1 MILQLTDDEVNR
13 ILDSLDTYSCHKNL
27 QFQDSGGHDEEARTD
42 RDSADW
48 VWQKVKGQR
57 DLQFDVSVADALI
70 PLCEQHPQ
78 HEQQR
83 GCVPCKES
91 LY

>member
-1 MILQLTDDEVNR
+1 MILQLTDHEVNR
-13 ILDSLDTYSCHKNL
+13 ILDSLDTYSCAKNL

-57 DLQFDVSVADALI
+57 DLQFDVSVADAVGEGDKSSNIDPYDFSGL
-70 PLCEQHPQ
+70 E
-78 HEQQR
+78 
-83 GCVPCKES
+83 
-91 LY
+91 Y

>member
-13 ILDSLDTYSCHKNL
+13 ILDSLDTYSCKKNM

-57 DLQFDVSVADALI
+57 DLQFDVSVADAVGEGDKPSSVDPYDFTGL
-70 PLCEQHPQ
+70 E
-78 HEQQR
+78 
-83 GCVPCKES
+83 
-91 LY
+91 Y

>member
-1 MILQLTDDEVNR
+1 MILQLTDHEVNR
-13 ILDSLDTYSCHKNL
+13 ILDSLDTYSCAKNL

-57 DLQFDVSVADALI
+57 DLQFDVSVADAVGEGDKPSSVDPDDFTGL
-70 PLCEQHPQ
+70 E
-78 HEQQR
+78 
-83 GCVPCKES
+83 
-91 LY
+91 Y